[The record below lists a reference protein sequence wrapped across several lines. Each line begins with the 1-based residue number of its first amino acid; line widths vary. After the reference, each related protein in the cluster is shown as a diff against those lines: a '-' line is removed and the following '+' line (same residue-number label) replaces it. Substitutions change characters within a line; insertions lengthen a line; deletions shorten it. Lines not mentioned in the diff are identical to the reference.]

1 MRRDSAAAKQ
11 EAPSDERDGVAR
23 GGRCFKECH
32 NGKLYYMATGR
43 GHCNVRYVHITS
55 RDTYGAEI
63 TDHHG
68 RTLLRMTPLAPAPVA
83 RP

>member
-1 MRRDSAAAKQ
+1 VLRS
-11 EAPSDERDGVAR
+11 
-23 GGRCFKECH
+23 CH
-32 NGKLYYMATGR
+32 HGKLYYMATGR
-43 GHCNVRYVHITS
+43 GHQSRQSVGATAGPAEGSNPPHSSTLP

-63 TDHHG
+63 TEHHG